1 MAGGGTPDFTAAAMS
16 SARLLLTP
24 LRADDADAMTDVLGD
39 ERLHEFI
46 GGRPATR
53 AELRT
58 RYRKLEVGSG
68 NPREIWLNWIVR
80 LRRTGEP
87 VGTVQA
93 TVTNDGSEWT
103 AHIAW
108 VIGVPWQSQGYA
120 TEAAGA
126 LADWLRTRGA
136 GALVATIHPDH
147 ATSAAVAERIGLRLT
162 DEEIDGERV
171 WRA

>member
-1 MAGGGTPDFTAAAMS
+1 MAGHAPDFAVAAM
-16 SARLLLTP
+16 ATPRLLLTP
-24 LRADDADAMTDVLGD
+24 LRADDADAMTGVLND

-53 AELRT
+53 TELRA

-80 LRRTGEP
+80 LRTTAEP

-93 TVTNDGSEWT
+93 TVTSDGTGWS
-103 AHIAW
+103 AHVAW
-108 VIGVPWQSQGYA
+108 VIGVPWQSQGFA

-126 LADWLRTRGA
+126 LADWLRSRGA
-136 GALVATIHPDH
+136 TALLATIHPDH
-147 ATSAAVAERIGLRLT
+147 AASAGVASRIGLHGT

-171 WRA
+171 WRS

>member
-1 MAGGGTPDFTAAAMS
+1 MAGGAPDFTAAAMAT
-16 SARLLLTP
+16 ARLLLTP
-24 LRADDADAMTDVLGD
+24 LRVDDADAMTAVLAD

-46 GGRPATR
+46 GGHPATR
-53 AELRT
+53 AELRA

-80 LRRTGEP
+80 LRTTAEP

-93 TVTNDGSEWT
+93 TVTNDGIGWT

-108 VIGVPWQSQGYA
+108 VIGVPWQSQGFA
-120 TEAAGA
+120 SEAAGA
-126 LADWLRTRGA
+126 LADWLRSRGA
-136 GALVATIHPDH
+136 NALVATIHPDH
-147 ATSAAVAERIGLRLT
+147 TVSTGVAERIGLHGT

-171 WRA
+171 WRV